1 LGAPCG
7 RIGCYVSI
15 QRLLCF
21 ISFQLNIIKL
31 VVGWMFSTCVFIF
44 EGPVMARWAG
54 VCNVDIQ
61 KVTQKEGAG
70 AGILLGGCFSGVVN

>member
-1 LGAPCG
+1 
-7 RIGCYVSI
+7 
-15 QRLLCF
+15 
-21 ISFQLNIIKL
+21 
-31 VVGWMFSTCVFIF
+31 
-44 EGPVMARWAG
+44 MARWAG